1 MNKTSFALLGSL
13 VLATMC
19 AVVTPVVAQPKLGDK
34 SSDKP
39 IASRELDVE
48 GVMAEVIESARKDGV
63 LTVRVRFRNNGEKP
77 AKLSLVDAQGYVHTY
92 IAAGDTKYPLIRD
105 DRGNQVATPRD
116 GGGWLEP
123 IIKPKATW
131 SWWGK
136 FPAPPADRKTYSL
149 YLKVGPPIDDIPI
162 IDKP

>member
-1 MNKTSFALLGSL
+1 MTRTFFAIVGPLFAASIF
-13 VLATMC
+13 
-19 AVVTPVVAQPKLGDK
+19 AVVTPAEAQSKQGDK
-34 SSDKP
+34 P
-39 IASRELDVE
+39 LATRELDVE
-48 GVMAEVIESARKDGV
+48 GVVAEVIESNRKDGV

-77 AKLSLVDAQGYVHTY
+77 AKLSLVDAQGYIHTY
-92 IAAGDTKYPLIRD
+92 VVSGNTKYPVLKD

-123 IIKPKATW
+123 TIKPKATW

-149 YLKVGPPIDDIPI
+149 YLKVGPPIDNIPI
-162 IDKP
+162 LDQP